1 MNRLKI
7 PNIFFLSIIIL
18 LKIAS
23 SSSQLTTASLDYGT
37 FAGAYNEEYNIT
49 IYRRIPFAAPPIG
62 ENRFRAPQPPA
73 TLTDVIYDSNRS
85 FDPCAASRPE
95 IVGSEDCLYLSLYS
109 RPWTQDLP
117 LRPVVIFFFG
127 GGFIRG
133 GGSQAIPPS
142 GYPILNTSSRNDF
155 VMVYPNYRTNAFGF
169 LPGSEIANDET
180 SDLNPGLLDQNAVL
194 KWVQK
199 YVKEFGGD
207 PEDVTIFGQ
216 SAGGGSVVAQ
226 VLSTAS
232 TNGSLGETKLFNR
245 ALASSPFWPKT
256 YRYDDPE
263 SEALYDKLVSMT
275 GCSGDESLKCLKTI
289 DFGIISD
296 AAASIAAEAKYS
308 ANYFAWAPVIDGE
321 FLKIPLSEAVRNG
334 GMDFE
339 SGWGMYNTLE
349 GAHPRFIL
357 CSAQRLTEGLG
368 ESFIPPFNT
377 TTTLSSWL
385 TSYLPT
391 LSPTTHHHL
400 LTLYPANGT
409 TETVPSYTTLTTR
422 AGLVLR
428 DSTLTCPA
436 YWLALSSKTS
446 SYVGEYTIAPA
457 KHASDTMYWNS
468 VNAVQA
474 SNSLIYR
481 GFTGAFASYFQTG
494 DPNGNKLTNDSQTGV
509 AEAKSTGE
517 EFVVAENGFGGVE
530 MRQLRKRCAFWLD
543 VSNEVRI

>member
-1 MNRLKI
+1 MNRHKL
-7 PNIFFLSIIIL
+7 PNIFFMNIIIL
-18 LKIAS
+18 LQIS
-23 SSSQLTTASLDYGT
+23 SSLSQLTIASLDYGT

-49 IYRRIPFAAPPIG
+49 LYRRIPFAAPPIG

-73 TLTDVIYDSNRS
+73 TIADGIYDSNRS
-85 FDPCAASRPE
+85 FDPCAAS
-95 IVGSEDCLYLSLYS
+95 VSSEDCLYLSLYS
-109 RPWTQDLP
+109 RPWSQDLP

-142 GYPILNTSSRNDF
+142 GYPILNISSQNDF
-155 VMVYPNYRTNAFGF
+155 VMIYPNYRTNAFGF
-169 LPGSEIANDET
+169 LPGSEIAKDET

-199 YVKEFGGD
+199 YGKEFGGD
-207 PEDVTIFGQ
+207 PKNVTIFGQ
-216 SAGGGSVVAQ
+216 SAGAGSVVAQ
-226 VLSTAS
+226 VLSTAE
-232 TNGSLGETKLFNR
+232 TNGSSGETKLFNR

-256 YRYDDPE
+256 YKYDDPE
-263 SEALYDKLVSMT
+263 AEALYDKLVSMT
-275 GCSGDESLKCLKTI
+275 GCSGDGSLKCLKTI

-321 FLKIPLSEAVRNG
+321 FLKISLSEAVRNG

-349 GAHPRFIL
+349 GV
-357 CSAQRLTEGLG
+357 SNLTESLG

-385 TSYLPT
+385 TSYLPS
-391 LSPTTHHHL
+391 LSPVNQEHL

-409 TETVPSYTTLTTR
+409 TETLPSYTSLTTR
-422 AGLVLR
+422 AGLIFR

-436 YWLALSSKTS
+436 YWLALSSKNS
-446 SYVGEYTIAPA
+446 SYIGEYTIAPA
-457 KHASDTMYWNS
+457 KHASDTMYWNTI
-468 VNAVQA
+468 NDVQS

-494 DPNGNKLTNDSQTGV
+494 DPNGNKLTDDAQAGV
-509 AEAKSTGE
+509 AEAKSTGM
-517 EFVVAENGFGGVE
+517 EFVIAENGLFDVE
-530 MRQLRKRCAFWLD
+530 MKLLEERCAFWLD
-543 VSNEVRI
+543 VANEVRI